1 MEILPERIPWFVA
14 GPLLGACVVALYAL
28 INQPLGA
35 TGAYGQMLA
44 FARGRASEM
53 WRVWFFA
60 GLLGGGLLAAFLR
73 GGPAFH
79 LEYGVLSAVVPLA
92 LLVPLLFLGGL
103 LMGFGA
109 RWAGGCTSGHGLR
122 GSSSLSPASL
132 AATGTFM
139 AVAVALTLA
148 IHALTGGAL

>member
-1 MEILPERIPWFVA
+1 
-14 GPLLGACVVALYAL
+14 VALYAL
-28 INQPLGA
+28 INQPLGSTA
-35 TGAYGQMLA
+35 AYGQVLA
-44 FARGRASEM
+44 FVQRRVSEPS
-53 WRVWFFA
+53 RVWFFV

-73 GGPAFH
+73 GGPKFH
-79 LEYGVLSAVVPLA
+79 LEYGMLSAVVPLVA
-92 LLVPLLFLGGL
+92 LIPLLFAGGL
-103 LMGFGA
+103 LMGYGA

-148 IHALTGGAL
+148 LHALTGGAL